1 MSANVDL
8 VKSIYA
14 KWEKGDF
21 SSNDWADP
29 EIELVEA
36 DGPSPGTVKGLQEM
50 ATMWGKVLSAYEDF
64 RAIADEYRE
73 LDDERVLVL
82 IRNMGRGKA
91 SGLEVADM
99 EPRSANLFHLRD
111 GKVTRLTAWWSRD
124 RALADLGL

>member
-1 MSANVDL
+1 VSANVDL

-99 EPRSANLFHLRD
+99 EPRSANLFYLRD

>member
-1 MSANVDL
+1 MSANLDL

-14 KWEKGDF
+14 DWEKGDF

-29 EIELVEA
+29 GIELVVA
-36 DGPSPGTVKGLQEM
+36 DGPSPGRVKGLQEM
-50 ATMWGKVLSAYEDF
+50 ATLWGEVLRVYADF
-64 RAIADEYRE
+64 RAVAEEYRE

-82 IRNMGRGKA
+82 IRNLGRGRV
-91 SGLEVADM
+91 SGLEVADV

-124 RALADLGL
+124 RALTELGI